1 MAIEMH
7 SNDNAREGR
16 PGVWIFQ
23 GKSVVLLVIGVAAF
37 VALFRILASL
47 DVDWPVNI
55 VVSLLPL
62 AGITVIIHMFVN
74 GKPPSYAGDQ
84 LLFFL
89 WRFRTR
95 LYLAGALDRPPE
107 VWRTD
112 HQSTYL
118 KDHEIKTNYT
128 ITNAGDGR

>member
-23 GKSVVLLVIGVAAF
+23 GKSVVFLVIGVAAF
-37 VALFRILASL
+37 VALFRILASI
-47 DVDWPVNI
+47 DIDWPVNI
-55 VVSLLPL
+55 GVSLLPL
-62 AGITVIIHMFVN
+62 AGITLIIHLFVN

-84 LLFFL
+84 LLFLL
-89 WRFRTR
+89 WRFRAL

-107 VWRTD
+107 LWRSDTKRT
-112 HQSTYL
+112 HL
-118 KDHEIKTNYT
+118 KEV
-128 ITNAGDGR
+128 